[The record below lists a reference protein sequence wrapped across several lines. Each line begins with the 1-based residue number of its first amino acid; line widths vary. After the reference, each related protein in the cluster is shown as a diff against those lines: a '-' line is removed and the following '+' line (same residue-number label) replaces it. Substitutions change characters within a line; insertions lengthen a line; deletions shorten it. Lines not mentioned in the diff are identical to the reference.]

1 MAMSLAFVF
10 SSVMKLVKLK
20 IVKQR
25 FPIVYVLIYKV
36 N

>member
-1 MAMSLAFVF
+1 MRLGVGFL
-10 SSVMKLVKLK
+10 SVMKLVKLK
-20 IVKQR
+20 IVKQH

>member
-1 MAMSLAFVF
+1 MRLGVGFL
-10 SSVMKLVKLK
+10 SVMKLVKPK